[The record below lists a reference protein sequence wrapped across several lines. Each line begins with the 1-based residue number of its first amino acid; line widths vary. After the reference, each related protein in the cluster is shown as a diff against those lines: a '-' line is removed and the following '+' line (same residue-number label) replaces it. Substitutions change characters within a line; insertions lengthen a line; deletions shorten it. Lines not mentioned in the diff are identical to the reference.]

1 MLTEKI
7 RIGLFDSG
15 IGGFSVLF
23 ELFKKIPQAE
33 YFYVADSA
41 YAPYGPKTDEEI
53 LQRSFQV
60 VSYLKEKQVDLIVIA
75 CNTATA
81 VSIDSLRKNDPDF
94 TYVGVEPYLK
104 SFQHLENVDVKK
116 MVVLTTISTG
126 KSERF
131 KRLKNKLD
139 PDGNI
144 AHISLPQL
152 ANLVEEG
159 ARNGFHAN
167 LKLKVAEEI
176 KDVRRLGFK
185 HAILGCTHYPLVA
198 KWIEELTHAEAVSP
212 CPYVANRVW
221 DLLVNKNEWSERL
234 KTSSTIEDQKYFY
247 FFETSA
253 DPTTQK
259 WKKELRQEFKDKL
272 PLTKTN

>member
-33 YFYVADSA
+33 FYYVADSA

-53 LQRSFQV
+53 LQRSFEIV
-60 VSYLKEKQVDLIVIA
+60 KKLKEKQVDLIVIA

-81 VSIDSLRKNDPDF
+81 VSIDTLRKTDPTF

-139 PDGNI
+139 PEGNI
-144 AHISLPQL
+144 AHIALPQL
-152 ANLVEEG
+152 ANFVEEG
-159 ARNGFHAN
+159 ARHGFQTN

-176 KDVRRLGFK
+176 KAVKEQGFK

-212 CPYVANRVW
+212 CPYVAKRVW
-221 DLLVNKNEWSERL
+221 DLLQNNEEWKKRL
-234 KTSSTIEDQKYFY
+234 NLNEKVTDHKYFY
-247 FFETSA
+247 FLETKH
-253 DPTTQK
+253 DLETEK
-259 WKKELRQEFKDKL
+259 WSKELRQEFKEKL